1 MITRIPDAA
10 EHAVEEA
17 DTRVGCGA
25 ARAADSCRHPK
36 KDSHDKRFLLARW
49 FSRDHMFSQAL
60 RLIAR

>member
-1 MITRIPDAA
+1 MTALLTVAA
-10 EHAVEEA
+10 I
-17 DTRVGCGA
+17 G
-25 ARAADSCRHPK
+25 K